1 MAFDRKEYYQRTK
14 QKQLETVKAWREA
27 NQERSNATN
36 AKSRESQKFRDPT
49 AFLLSRT
56 KDRAVKQDIEFN
68 ITVDDIAIPTTCPM
82 LGIALFF
89 PERGTI
95 TGKNPNSPSVDR
107 IDPNQGYVKGNV
119 MVISWR
125 ANQLKNDSTLEEM
138 EMIVAFRRK
147 QLVD

>member
-1 MAFDRKEYYQRTK
+1 MAFDRKEYYQKTK
-14 QKQLETVKAWREA
+14 QKQLERVKAWREA
-27 NQERSNATN
+27 NPERSSVNN
-36 AKSRESQKFRDPT
+36 AKSRESRKIRDPA

-56 KDRAVKQDIEFN
+56 KDRALKQGIEFN
-68 ITVDDIAIPTTCPM
+68 ITIDDIAIPDVCPM
-82 LGIALFF
+82 LGIPLFF
-89 PERGTI
+89 SQKGSI
-95 TGKNPNSPSVDR
+95 AGKNPNSPSVDR
-107 IDPNQGYVKGNV
+107 IDPKQGYIKGNV